1 MRFGLLFVFGVEIR
15 LHRNETEYNRITF
28 TPTSSSIALGRVP
41 TLDDGVDNDD
51 DDDDDDGAV
60 AVAVAVAIAVV
71 SVSGDD
77 DTCTA

>member
-51 DDDDDDGAV
+51 DDDDDDDG
-60 AVAVAVAIAVV
+60 AVAVAIAVV
-71 SVSGDD
+71 SASGDD